1 MDQLHR
7 CLIPQKKQDIN
18 NIKFHDLN
26 DKELDIYLKY
36 FTLNI
41 IFEKS
46 VTNSDLKF
54 YFLNKTIYCQ
64 KDITNNKKI
73 TCLIPLQ
80 YKLEKIFY
88 KNISV
93 YSKLSCTN
101 LIEIGNRK
109 IKSDYLLNIY
119 EAKNLSKITTN
130 INKKY
135 EPSEKIKNFNVDMI
149 SYYLWFSSFSYC
161 DDKIISS
168 GKCCKNQ
175 ILKNWEVIEHDENE
189 REQIIKKN
197 NNVIKYKYNFV
208 ILKSEQYKKYV
219 FAFPGTEY
227 AVNFWLTCLYI
238 FDKENEIKVSKYL
251 YNIFNLIYKDVFSES
266 IIRDLQSN
274 PGYQVIF
281 TGHSLG
287 GAISTLISY
296 YYASHTISSNEP
308 ILIIFGQRRVGNENF
323 ARSFNKYI
331 PLIFRIAR
339 INDVVTKIPLREK
352 EKEKEN
358 LQYLKIK
365 FDRFLYA
372 RLYHG
377 TFLKYKNILEIWK
390 GIYF

>member
-1 MDQLHR
+1 MIIEPFKLFFGFENMICQISLISEKTFIIIMDQLHR

-80 YKLEKIFY
+80 YKSEIIFY

-93 YSKLSCTN
+93 SSKLSCTN

-119 EAKNLSKITTN
+119 EAKNLSTITLN
-130 INKKY
+130 INQKY

-189 REQIIKKN
+189 R
-197 NNVIKYKYNFV
+197 
-208 ILKSEQYKKYV
+208 
-219 FAFPGTEY
+219 
-227 AVNFWLTCLYI
+227 
-238 FDKENEIKVSKYL
+238 
-251 YNIFNLIYKDVFSES
+251 
-266 IIRDLQSN
+266 
-274 PGYQVIF
+274 
-281 TGHSLG
+281 
-287 GAISTLISY
+287 
-296 YYASHTISSNEP
+296 
-308 ILIIFGQRRVGNENF
+308 
-323 ARSFNKYI
+323 
-331 PLIFRIAR
+331 
-339 INDVVTKIPLREK
+339 
-352 EKEKEN
+352 
-358 LQYLKIK
+358 
-365 FDRFLYA
+365 
-372 RLYHG
+372 
-377 TFLKYKNILEIWK
+377 
-390 GIYF
+390 